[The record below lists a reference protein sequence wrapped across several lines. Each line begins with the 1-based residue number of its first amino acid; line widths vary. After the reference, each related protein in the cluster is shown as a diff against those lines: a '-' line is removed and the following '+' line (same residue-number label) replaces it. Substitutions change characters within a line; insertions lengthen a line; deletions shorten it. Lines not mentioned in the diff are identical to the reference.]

1 MTAHHIA
8 GVNHMKL
15 NEIKVFAQRHG
26 IKIGKM
32 NKTELIHAIQGAD
45 DNDMCFNKGISLMC
59 SEISCLWKEDC
70 DHIGSHQILT

>member
-1 MTAHHIA
+1 
-8 GVNHMKL
+8 MKF

-70 DHIGSHQILT
+70 DHIGSQQILT